1 MSEENKDIP
10 VSKTTEINI
19 PGDGHTFIGNTNAVN
34 ITGPANVILAGEQI
48 PKIEVVPFGD
58 LQITLEDSKLLDEFK
73 TEYDEVILECVKTD
87 FTAPWVDIDLYD
99 KIDLPYHEKWD
110 VKSLKFKKN
119 ELRKL
124 VTDMLSSLLELSGY
138 LTEQYMRVV
147 DTPRGP
153 VLIAK
158 NQSIEE
164 GDQLRDVL
172 RPETNKL
179 RYKLRD
185 LYRELHPEEYEG
197 VPPFEDHYGEE

>member
-1 MSEENKDIP
+1 M
-10 VSKTTEINI
+10 
-19 PGDGHTFIGNTNAVN
+19 
-34 ITGPANVILAGEQI
+34 
-48 PKIEVVPFGD
+48 
-58 LQITLEDSKLLDEFK
+58 QITLEDSKLLDEFK

-87 FTAPWVDIDLYD
+87 FTAPWVNIDLYD
-99 KIDLPYHEKWD
+99 GIDLPYHEKWD
-110 VKSLKFKKN
+110 VKSLKFKNK

-124 VTDMLSSLLELSGY
+124 IADTLSSLLELSGY

-147 DTPRGP
+147 DTPCGP

-185 LYRELHPEEYEG
+185 LYRELHPEEYVG
-197 VPPFEDHYGEE
+197 APPFEDHYEEE